1 MKYVFFI
8 ASLFSCLHSVYAQSA
23 GKNLLDS
30 SMEQLM
36 NIQKNIIGENSI
48 IYYGK
53 EYAGYDHQLEGD
65 PYYITDTLVVASVYY
80 NGASFHNLGILYNIN
95 LDDIII
101 YNPYKKQMI
110 SLPSEKIDSF
120 QFLGH
125 LFIWLATDSL
135 TLNPLISGFYDK
147 AYSGNT
153 IVLIRQVKSIIQPIN
168 PRDPS
173 RFVQKTSY
181 FIRRNGKYFPVHSQ
195 NELLDV
201 FQDKKK
207 QLLKYLHA
215 NKLRFKKDAANT
227 LVKAAQYYDQ
237 LK

>member
-8 ASLFSCLHSVYAQSA
+8 ASLFSCLHSVFAQSA
-23 GKNLLDS
+23 GQNLLDS

-65 PYYITDTLVVASVYY
+65 PYYVTDTLVVASVYY
-80 NGASFHNLGILYNIN
+80 NGASFHDIGMLYNIN
-95 LDDIII
+95 LDAIII

-120 QFLGH
+120 RFLGH
-125 LFIWLATDSL
+125 LFIWLVTDSFMI
-135 TLNPLISGFYDK
+135 NHLIAGFYDK

-173 RFVQKTSY
+173 RFVEKSGY
-181 FIRRNGKYFPVHSQ
+181 FIKKDGNYFPVDSQ
-195 NELLDV
+195 NQLLDV
-201 FQDKKK
+201 FRDQRKK
-207 QLLKYLHA
+207 LLKYLHA
-215 NKLRFKKDAANT
+215 NKLKFKKDAANT